1 VDKNVHRKLLAIW
14 KTSKKEESKERTG
27 KLHYI
32 TAVFLM
38 SLTFDMCLHITLVLQ
53 AVLLQKRRG
62 VSEPF
67 LDSLNL
73 RSCFPAYNMD
83 ASKDLFTSSKRNS
96 LNISLNKFSEFRSF
110 CLLILPSSET
120 MKKRKQLS
128 YSISS

>member
-14 KTSKKEESKERTG
+14 KTSKKEESKEGTG

-38 SLTFDMCLHITLVLQ
+38 SLTFDICLHITLVLQ
-53 AVLLQKRRG
+53 AVLLQKRHG

-73 RSCFPAYNMD
+73 RSCFPAYNTD

-96 LNISLNKFSEFRSF
+96 LNISLNIFSEFRSF
-110 CLLILPSSET
+110 CPLLLCSP
-120 MKKRKQLS
+120 RQ
-128 YSISS
+128 